1 MSPTPVSQ
9 APAREAQPK
18 LTPMMRQYLEL
29 KQAHPGCILMFRL
42 GDFYEMF
49 FEDAEVASRVLE
61 ITLTSRDK
69 GEGAV
74 PMCGVPWHA
83 ARGYIGRL
91 VESGHKVAICDQVED
106 ARQAKGLVRREVV
119 QVVTPGLVTDTE
131 MIEAK
136 RPQYLLALHP
146 GRRSVGFAYAD
157 VTTGEFRVG
166 EAPDWGR
173 AADELARVEPREV
186 LVPEGREGDVP
197 REALPP
203 GVAATPAPASG
214 FEARRA
220 RRALTG
226 HLGVA
231 DLAGFGVDDLGEGVR
246 AAGAV
251 LAYVEAN
258 YKGGLATLR
267 RLTRH
272 RSGESLALDEATK
285 RNLELFRTLS
295 GDRKE
300 GALLHLL
307 DRTRT
312 AMGGRC
318 LREWLA
324 FPLVDVAAIEARL
337 DAVGELA
344 RRGETRR
351 KVRDGLRAVHDVARL
366 GGKVAMGTANAR
378 DLVALRRSLQAVPGL
393 AALLDGAESALLA
406 ELAGRLDP
414 LPEAVELLERALA
427 EDPPAVL
434 TEGGLLRDGYHPEV
448 DELREIQRD
457 GRGWIAR
464 LQARE
469 RERTGIA
476 SLKVGFNKVFGYYLE
491 ATRAN
496 LASVP
501 ADYERRQTLA
511 NAERFVTPELKEME
525 AKVLGAEDRAR
536 ALEYEGFVTVRREVA
551 GHLDRLHGTTRA
563 LETLDVL
570 AALADLAVERG
581 YVRPKVHPGVGI
593 EIRGGRHPVVE
604 VLAEERFVPND
615 VCLDDRARLLII
627 TGPNMAGKSTILRQ
641 TALIVLLAQM
651 GSFVPAESAEV
662 GLVDRIFTRV
672 GASDD
677 LARGRST
684 FMVEMTETA
693 NILHNAT
700 GRSLIVLDEIGRGTS
715 TFDGL
720 SIAWAVAEHIHGLGA
735 PTLFATH
742 YHELTDLARTLAGVA
757 NFNVAVKEWGGQ
769 VIFLRRLVE
778 GGASR
783 SYGIQ
788 VARLAGLPDS
798 VLQRA
803 REVLSNLE
811 AGELDE
817 TGQPRFALSERVRA
831 EAPRR
836 QLSLFAGAAERRRAA
851 LVRELAGLAVD
862 TLTPVEAL
870 VLLQDLRDRARAQF
884 AEGND
889 P

>member
-1 MSPTPVSQ
+1 
-9 APAREAQPK
+9 
-18 LTPMMRQYLEL
+18 MMRQYLDL
-29 KQAHPGCILMFRL
+29 KQEHPGCILLFRL

-69 GEGAV
+69 GDGAV

-83 ARGYIGRL
+83 ARGYIGKL
-91 VESGHKVAICDQVED
+91 VESGYKVAVCDQVED
-106 ARQAKGLVRREVV
+106 PRQAKGLVRREVV
-119 QVVTPGLVTDTE
+119 QVITPGLVTDTE
-131 MIEAK
+131 LIEAK
-136 RPQYLLALHP
+136 RAQYLLALHA

-166 EAPDWGR
+166 EVSDWGA
-173 AADELARVEPREV
+173 AADELARVEPKEV
-186 LVPEGREGDVP
+186 LVAEGHEQELP
-197 REALPP
+197 RDLLPS
-203 GVAATPAPASG
+203 GLAATAVPAQG

-220 RRALTG
+220 RRALLA
-226 HLGVA
+226 HLGVG
-231 DLAGFGVDDLGEGVR
+231 DLAGYGVDDLGEGLR

-251 LAYVEAN
+251 LAYVEAH

-267 RLTRH
+267 GLTRH
-272 RSGESLALDEATK
+272 RSGGALVLDEPTK

-295 GDRKE
+295 GDRRE
-300 GALLHLL
+300 GSLLHLL

-324 FPLVDVAAIEARL
+324 FPLVDPVAIDGRL

-351 KVRDGLRAVHDVARL
+351 RLRDGLRAVHDVARL
-366 GGKVAMGTANAR
+366 GGKAAMGTANAR
-378 DLVALRRSLQAVPGL
+378 DLVALRRSLQAIP
-393 AALLDGAESALLA
+393 ALVSVLEGTESCLLA
-406 ELAGRLDP
+406 EVAGGLDP
-414 LPEAVELLERALA
+414 VPEVARLLERALA
-427 EDPPAVL
+427 DDPPVVL
-434 TEGGLLRDGYHPEV
+434 TEGGLLRDGHHPEV
-448 DELREIQRD
+448 DELRAIQRD

-469 RERTGIA
+469 RARTGIA
-476 SLKVGFNKVFGYYLE
+476 SLKVGFNKVFGYFLE
-491 ATRAN
+491 VTRAN
-496 LASVP
+496 LGSVP

-536 ALEYEGFVTVRREVA
+536 ALEYEAFLGLRRTVA
-551 GHLDRLHGTTRA
+551 GHLDRLQATAHA
-563 LETLDVL
+563 LAALDVL
-570 AALADLAVERG
+570 AGLADLAVEGG
-581 YVRPKVHPGVGI
+581 YVRPRLQPEMAI

-604 VLAEERFVPND
+604 SLTEERFVPND
-615 VCLDDRARLLII
+615 VCLDEDARLLIV

-651 GSFVPAESAEV
+651 GSFVPAESARLGV
-662 GLVDRIFTRV
+662 VDRVFTRV

-693 NILHNAT
+693 NILRHAT
-700 GRSLIVLDEIGRGTS
+700 ARSLVVLDEIGRGTS

-720 SIAWAVAEHIHGLGA
+720 SIAWAVAEHLHDLAA

-742 YHELTDLARTLAGVA
+742 YHELTDLARTLKGVA

-788 VARLAGLPDS
+788 VARLAGVPDR
-798 VLQRA
+798 VLRRA
-803 REVLSNLE
+803 REVLGNLE

-817 TGQPRFALSERVRA
+817 TGQPRFALSARV
-831 EAPRR
+831 PPQPGGR
-836 QLSLFAGAAERRRAA
+836 QLQLFAGALERKRDA
-851 LVRELAGLAVD
+851 LVRELADQAVEH
-862 TLTPVEAL
+862 LTPVEAL
-870 VLLQDLRDRARAQF
+870 VLLQELRDRARALR
-884 AEGND
+884 AEGERR
-889 P
+889 